1 MPGIQPRTG
10 PKPRHSKTKI
20 ALAAIALADA
30 EGMASV
36 SIRAVAAKIGAA
48 PASLYRYLDSHEEL
62 SGLMVEQISAEYEL
76 ESHTGSAA
84 HQLLGLATQGLRI
97 MRRHPWTPGLAMGKH
112 ATGPNTLAYLER
124 GLTALDGSGL
134 DAGAKLQCLAMLNA
148 MTTAFA
154 LNEQEQQQP
163 QDSAAL
169 FTQLET
175 GSYPHL
181 SAALAHAAT
190 PVDQQAAFEAA
201 IMNYLRGAGIIRN

>member
-1 MPGIQPRTG
+1 MPGSQPRTG
-10 PKPRHSKTKI
+10 PRPRHSRTKI

-30 EGMASV
+30 EGMTAV

-48 PASLYRYLDSHEEL
+48 PASLYRYLESHEEL
-62 SGLMVEQISAEYEL
+62 SGLMLDQISAEYEL
-76 ESHTGSAA
+76 ESLTGSAA
-84 HQLLGLATQGLRI
+84 QQLLGLATQGLRI
-97 MRRHPWTPGLAMGKH
+97 MRRHPWAPGLSVGKH
-112 ATGPNTLAYLER
+112 AMGPNTLAYLER
-124 GLTALDGSGL
+124 GLAALDGSGL
-134 DAGAKLQCLAMLNA
+134 DAGAKLQCLAVLNA

-154 LNEQEQQQP
+154 LNEQEQQEP